1 MTIEEKC
8 REVAGEVLPDF
19 TFVLADWYDADR
31 IISKSEMPI
40 VLRVLPVGGTL
51 EIRNGRS
58 VDNENSAI
66 AFLDVVPKD
75 ATGEENAA
83 VYNRMKAAAVK
94 YADALGKSGW
104 FEPFAEPIPYT
115 VIYEQLSSIV
125 TGVMLDVVL
134 KEMPQCL

>member
-115 VIYEQLSSIV
+115 VICEQLSSIV